1 MKSTTKFVLGAAFG
15 GLALSM
21 VSTTPA
27 SALTDL
33 NVITA
38 NNGSCSIYAQH
49 VGRLTG
55 AYETNGV
62 EVNLLNSE
70 TTIPYVAFL
79 DTGDAEYVMLDSAQV
94 LQMANAGQPGSVVY
108 EAYNFA
114 SEGIVVPADSPI
126 KGLNDLP
133 GSVIGLASDR
143 DEITTLIAL
152 DSVGLPGDSI
162 ETVVVGDA
170 GPVMVDALTSG
181 RIDGFAGGSSDR
193 ANIQAGGVAIRNI
206 TPMAVSANPG
216 NSFAM
221 WDSRMDELDE
231 ATAGFL
237 RGWAMAQHMG
247 VLDTKFVISV
257 CAVATPEVF
266 ENMQTGSNLINGSVY
281 IYQLRRT
288 NKYGEPRNWI
298 WAQIQ
303 RSEAN
308 GWNRKVSAWDSTRRL
323 GRGVGYADPS
333 DRSPRLR
340 SPPGALPARRAPR
353 PAGRRSQAPREG
365 SSASPRRPRS
375 VTDRGRRR
383 PSARP
388 WTLPRP
394 LSARAVGA
402 LGAFDW
408 GGLFSVH
415 SDRAPSALAVPSRR
429 SESARMS
436 SKC

>member
-1 MKSTTKFVLGAAFG
+1 MKSTSRIVLGAAFG

-55 AYETNGV
+55 AYEANGV

-126 KGLNDLP
+126 QGLTDLP
-133 GSVIGLASDR
+133 GSIIGLASDR

-152 DSVGLPGDSI
+152 DSVGLAGDVI

-170 GPVMVDALTSG
+170 GPVMVDALVSG

-193 ANIQAGGVAIRNI
+193 ANIQAGGVALRNI

-221 WDSRMDELDE
+221 WNSRMDELDTP
-231 ATAGFL
+231 TAGFL
-237 RGWAMAQHMG
+237 RGWAMSQHMG

-288 NKYGEPRNWI
+288 NKYGEPRNWV
-298 WAQIQ
+298 WAGIQ
-303 RSEAN
+303 
-308 GWNRKVSAWDSTRRL
+308 GPYIGL
-323 GRGVGYADPS
+323 GEIDGFIDPATFV
-333 DRSPRLR
+333 DHRYI
-340 SPPGALPARRAPR
+340 
-353 PAGRRSQAPREG
+353 
-365 SSASPRRPRS
+365 
-375 VTDRGRRR
+375 
-383 PSARP
+383 
-388 WTLPRP
+388 
-394 LSARAVGA
+394 
-402 LGAFDW
+402 
-408 GGLFSVH
+408 
-415 SDRAPSALAVPSRR
+415 DRASDWDTYEVVEIMEAWKAANPDKVL
-429 SESARMS
+429 
-436 SKC
+436 

>member
-15 GLALSM
+15 GLAPSM

-70 TTIPYVAFL
+70 TTILYVAFL

-94 LQMANAGQPGSVVY
+94 LQMANAGQPGSVIY
-108 EAYNFA
+108 EAISNFA

-126 KGLNDLP
+126 KGLADLP

-193 ANIQAGGVAIRNI
+193 ANIQAGGVAIE
-206 TPMAVSANPG
+206 TLHQWLSANPG

-303 RSEAN
+303 
-308 GWNRKVSAWDSTRRL
+308 GPYIGL
-323 GRGVGYADPS
+323 GEIDGFIDPATFV
-333 DRSPRLR
+333 DHR
-340 SPPGALPARRAPR
+340 
-353 PAGRRSQAPREG
+353 
-365 SSASPRRPRS
+365 
-375 VTDRGRRR
+375 
-383 PSARP
+383 
-388 WTLPRP
+388 
-394 LSARAVGA
+394 
-402 LGAFDW
+402 FI
-408 GGLFSVH
+408 
-415 SDRAPSALAVPSRR
+415 DRASDWDTYEVVELMDAWAAANPDKMVP
-429 SESARMS
+429 
-436 SKC
+436 

>member
-1 MKSTTKFVLGAAFG
+1 MKSTTKLVLGAAFG

-21 VSTTPA
+21 VSTSPA
-27 SALTDL
+27 LALTDL

-38 NNGSCSIYAQH
+38 NNGSCSIYPQH
-49 VGRLTG
+49 VSRLTG
-55 AYETNGV
+55 ANEVNGV
-62 EVNLLNSE
+62 DVNLLNSE

-94 LQMANAGQPGSVVY
+94 LQMANAGQPGSVIY

-133 GSVIGLASDR
+133 GAVIGLASDR

-152 DSVGLPGDSI
+152 DSIGLSGDVI

-237 RGWAMAQHMG
+237 RAWAMAQHMG

-266 ENMQTGSNLINGSVY
+266 ENMATGSALINGSVY

-303 RSEAN
+303 
-308 GWNRKVSAWDSTRRL
+308 GPYIGL
-323 GRGVGYADPS
+323 GEIDGFIDPATFV
-333 DRSPRLR
+333 DHR
-340 SPPGALPARRAPR
+340 
-353 PAGRRSQAPREG
+353 
-365 SSASPRRPRS
+365 
-375 VTDRGRRR
+375 
-383 PSARP
+383 
-388 WTLPRP
+388 
-394 LSARAVGA
+394 
-402 LGAFDW
+402 FI
-408 GGLFSVH
+408 
-415 SDRAPSALAVPSRR
+415 DRASDWDTYEVVELMDAWAAANPDKMVP
-429 SESARMS
+429 
-436 SKC
+436 